1 MALHA
6 QLRGVRQGTLLV
18 GGVYLLSP
26 LIKTLAAT
34 VSADSIVALTSVL
47 LLAHLFL
54 HDYRWGGRRA
64 CARAR
69 MWCV

>member
-1 MALHA
+1 M
-6 QLRGVRQGTLLV
+6 RQGVLLV

-34 VSADSIVALTSVL
+34 VSADSIIALTSVL

-54 HDYRWGGRRA
+54 HDYR
-64 CARAR
+64 
-69 MWCV
+69 CVL